1 MKIVYLIRHSAPF
14 VMIDNYDDYQNVSW
28 DDYNRNMIL
37 SSLEKEYINIR
48 DITVTSLDE
57 VDNSY
62 NYYKDFVDY
71 FYK

>member
-37 SSLEKEYINIR
+37 SSLGEDNAKNY
-48 DITVTSLDE
+48 VT
-57 VDNSY
+57 
-62 NYYKDFVDY
+62 
-71 FYK
+71 